1 MQSVGSVVAEIAA
14 PSEIP
19 EPVGSV
25 GPVGPE
31 IQLEKPAA
39 LVEQLQRLPLQSS
52 AEFLALLDQKL

>member
-39 LVEQLQRLPLQSS
+39 LVEQLQ
-52 AEFLALLDQKL
+52 